1 MSVEASTSQNPAREV
16 EGPFRRLLRA
26 TEVDTRVVGMV
37 IALAV
42 IWIGFDIAGK
52 LITGNGLF
60 LTPRNLWNLLV
71 QTSSIS
77 VMATGMVLIIVMRH
91 IDLSVG
97 SVLGF
102 IAVVI
107 AYLQVYFLPH
117 YFEAGSPWIWI
128 LSMIAGLI
136 LGSIIGAIHGALVA
150 YTGIPSFIV
159 TLSGLMF
166 WRGAAFKI
174 ASGETI
180 APLDPTYALIGGGP
194 YGSIGAFWSWVV
206 GVIACI
212 GVVWG
217 LRYGRVQRNRFHFP
231 LRPIWAEMLVGV
243 VMCAAIIGTVMLVNS
258 YYWPRGV
265 INQYAA
271 AHNITVPPEG
281 LFIAHGFAMPVLI
294 ALAVGLIMT
303 FVTNRT
309 LFGRYVYAIGG
320 NPEAVELAGINTK
333 KITIMAFTIM
343 GLLAAVSA
351 VVATAR
357 LNAAAIAL
365 GTTDELYVIAATV
378 IGGTSLA
385 GGTGTVFGA
394 IFGALIMW
402 SIQTGMTL
410 LGFDT
415 PVLQMT
421 LGVVLSFAVWLD
433 HIYRRKM
440 K

>member
-1 MSVEASTSQNPAREV
+1 MSAEIHPNQTPASDV
-16 EGPFRRLLRA
+16 EGPIKRFFRA
-26 TEVDTRVVGMV
+26 TEIDARVVGMV

-52 LITGNGLF
+52 LITGTGLF

-97 SVLGF
+97 SILGF

-107 AYLQVYFLPH
+107 AYLQVYGLPQ
-117 YFEAGSPWIWI
+117 YFAPGSPWVWI
-128 LSMIAGLI
+128 LSMVIALV
-136 LGSIIGAIHGALVA
+136 LGAAIGAFHGTLVA

-194 YGSIGAFWSWVV
+194 YGSVGAFWSWIV
-206 GVIACI
+206 GIIACA

-217 LRYGRVQRNRFHFP
+217 LHYGRVQRKRFNFP
-231 LRPIWAEMLVGV
+231 LRPIWAETFIGV
-243 VMCAAIIGTVMLVNS
+243 VMCVALIGTVVLVNS
-258 YYWPRGV
+258 YYWPKGV
-265 INQYAA
+265 VKEYAA

-294 ALAVGLIMT
+294 AIAVGLIMT
-303 FVTNRT
+303 FITNRT

-333 KITIMAFTIM
+333 KITITAFTIM

-351 VVATAR
+351 IVATAR

-385 GGTGTVFGA
+385 GGTGTIFGA

-433 HIYRRKM
+433 HMYRRRM